1 MSDKHFTRTEKKH
14 QLLFLLAN
22 VLQFS
27 TEQETGSLKFRF
39 PVLEDS
45 AKKKIFLSTDY
56 IFITVFLKNIF
67 MLLKSSHTL
76 GCLPHLNKMC

>member
-1 MSDKHFTRTEKKH
+1 MSDKHLHRQKKKH

-27 TEQETGSLKFRF
+27 TEQETGSLKFRI

-45 AKKKIFLSTDY
+45 VKKKKFLSTDY
-56 IFITVFLKNIF
+56 IFITVFF
-67 MLLKSSHTL
+67 
-76 GCLPHLNKMC
+76 